1 MVTEDRLIEIEIKI
15 SRQEDMLDALNQVV
29 YQQQKKIDNLE
40 ALCSTLAGHVK
51 NASDTGGDR
60 NLVNERPPHY

>member
-1 MVTEDRLIEIEIKI
+1 MVTEDRFMEIEIKI

-40 ALCSTLAGHVK
+40 ALCSTLAGHLK
-51 NASDTGGDR
+51 NTSDTGSTP
-60 NLVNERPPHY
+60 NLDNERPPHY